1 MSRAIQSLS
10 FVASTADDAQSARQ
24 TLIEE
29 YGDVPFAEAD
39 VIVALGG
46 DGFMLQVL
54 NDTMNS
60 GKRVYGM
67 NRGSVGFL
75 MNDYRVARLH
85 ERISI
90 ATGNV
95 FHPLRMTTIDTD
107 GKEFSALAMN
117 EVSLFRQSH
126 QAAKLRVMVDGKVR
140 LEELICDGM
149 MVATPA
155 GSTAYNFSAHGPI
168 LPLESPLLALTPVSA
183 FRPRRWRGALLP
195 NKVTVEIEVLEVDK
209 RPVNAVA
216 DHTEVKSV
224 VSVRIAQS
232 QDRTARIL
240 SDPDRTWSD
249 RILAEQFTN

>member
-1 MSRAIQSLS
+1 MSGTQQSLS
-10 FVASTADDAQSARQ
+10 FVHANTQDARAACEALVER
-24 TLIEE
+24 
-29 YGDVPFAEAD
+29 YGNAPFDEAD
-39 VIVALGG
+39 VIIALGG
-46 DGFMLQVL
+46 DGFLLQIL
-54 NDTMNS
+54 NETMNS

-75 MNDYRVARLH
+75 MNDYRIDNLH
-85 ERISI
+85 ERVAI
-90 ATGNV
+90 ATGND
-95 FHPLRMTTIDTD
+95 FHPLKMTATDTH
-107 GKEFSALAMN
+107 GEEFSALAMN

-126 QAAKLRVMVDGKVR
+126 QAAKLRVTVDDKVR
-140 LEELICDGM
+140 LEELICDGV

-195 NKVTVEIEVLEVDK
+195 NKVTVDIHVLEVEK

-224 VSVRIAQS
+224 VKVRIAQS
-232 QDRTARIL
+232 QDRTAVIL
-240 SDPDRTWSD
+240 SDPDRSWSD